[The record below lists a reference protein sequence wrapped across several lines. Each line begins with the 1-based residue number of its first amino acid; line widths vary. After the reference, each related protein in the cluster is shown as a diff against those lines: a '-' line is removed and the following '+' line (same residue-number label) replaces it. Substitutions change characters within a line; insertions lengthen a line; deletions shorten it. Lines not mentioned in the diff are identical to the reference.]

1 MGFSIK
7 LLIMYVLTNSVVTLS
22 VTSVL
27 VQTRVSALVAAGT
40 LDMKYCRVILV

>member
-7 LLIMYVLTNSVVTLS
+7 LLIMSVLTNIVVTLS

-27 VQTRVSALVAAGT
+27 VQTRVCALVAVGT